1 MSKGAVRFH
10 NLPMKSLMNA
20 WQALNAELPANEI
33 RELTAQFYVTLEAY
47 FVKVKAQQPPRSPEA
62 FERISQLLQQ
72 EPRNWTHAYAVE
84 QLLVHLF
91 DDETLANELQVRLRE
106 ARGSLKPAQ
115 ADYYTAEADK
125 TTLSDAGRRALL
137 SRLVND
143 LQWRYTVDEV
153 KRGYTKQITLRTGQ
167 MFVVAML
174 VFAAS
179 VLVTLAYP
187 DLLQFDVRLLVP
199 AVLAGCW
206 GASFSMLSSL
216 KDRLDASDLDALKV
230 MRALWVLASRV
241 LIGAGGAS
249 ILYFFFVSGMVTG
262 PAFPDL
268 KSEAQQYAASRQR
281 QAQDPQ
287 LPSAAVVAAAQ
298 AGASP
303 QAAAKQPPLEVF
315 ALLVVWCF
323 VAGFSERLIPG
334 LLAKT
339 ESKLETAGTED
350 RYRPGPTGAETST
363 PSSAAPSTDKGSG

>member
-1 MSKGAVRFH
+1 
-10 NLPMKSLMNA
+10 MNF
-20 WQALNAELPANEI
+20 WQALNTELPANEI

-47 FVKVKAQQPPRSPEA
+47 FAKVKAQQPPRSPAA
-62 FERISQLLQQ
+62 FERVSQLLEQ
-72 EPRNWTHAYAVE
+72 EKRDWTHAYAVE
-84 QLLVHLF
+84 QLLIHLF
-91 DDETLANELQVRLRE
+91 DDETLASELQIRVRE
-106 ARGSLKPAQ
+106 AKGSLKSAQ
-115 ADYYTAEADK
+115 ADYYAAEADK
-125 TTLSDAGRRALL
+125 ATLSATERRAVL

-179 VLVTLAYP
+179 VLMTLALP

-230 MRALWVLASRV
+230 MRARWVLASRV

-281 QAQDPQ
+281 PALAPQPPGAAEVAPAPVGSSAQP
-287 LPSAAVVAAAQ
+287 
-298 AGASP
+298 
-303 QAAAKQPPLEVF
+303 AAKQPPLEVF

-323 VAGFSERLIPG
+323 IAGFSERLIPG

-339 ESKLETAGTED
+339 EAKLETEGPQD
-350 RYRPGPTGAETST
+350 RYRPGTSGADTST
-363 PSSAAPSTDKGSG
+363 PPSAAPANDKSAG